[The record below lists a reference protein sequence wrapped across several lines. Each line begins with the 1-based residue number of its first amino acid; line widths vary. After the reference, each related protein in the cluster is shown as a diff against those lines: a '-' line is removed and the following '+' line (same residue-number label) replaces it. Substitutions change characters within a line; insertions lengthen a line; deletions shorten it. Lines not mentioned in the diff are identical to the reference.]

1 MCKSNENGI
10 PVDLTLLGINVSIDL
25 TEIENLKY
33 ELRLQRLKIQSKFEQ
48 TKYYPHWKITVIKSL
63 IISKRNHVFPF
74 NT

>member
-10 PVDLTLLGINVSIDL
+10 PVDLTLLGINVSIDF
-25 TEIENLKY
+25 TEIEN